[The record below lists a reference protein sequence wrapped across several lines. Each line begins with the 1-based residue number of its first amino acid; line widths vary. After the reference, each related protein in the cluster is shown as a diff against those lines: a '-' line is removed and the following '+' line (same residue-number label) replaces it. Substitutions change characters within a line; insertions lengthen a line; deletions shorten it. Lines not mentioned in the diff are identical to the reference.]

1 MELPLGLCAALRDR
15 ELVAQPE
22 RLREGEGEGEGL
34 PEGEAKAVVASGV
47 ALPEPQREGEG
58 EGEGLPE
65 ADDATEAV
73 RVPEAHWL
81 ALREGE

>member
-15 ELVAQPE
+15 ELVTQPE

-34 PEGEAKAVVASGV
+34 PE
-47 ALPEPQREGEG
+47 
-58 EGEGLPE
+58 
-65 ADDATEAV
+65 ADEATEAV